1 MKLKKYKKD
10 LKWHSMKRWNRLFK
24 FPQNKSTF
32 CRKTGTAEVFQD
44 GESRVNSTYIG
55 YAPINNPKLSFSIV
69 YTNQPVPPPW
79 LNGGDLGRDVINYY
93 FDDKSNQFTFN

>member
-1 MKLKKYKKD
+1 MKKMEQAIQVSTKQKYLLQGK
-10 LKWHSMKRWNRLFK
+10 LV
-24 FPQNKSTF
+24 P
-32 CRKTGTAEVFQD
+32 EVFQD

>member
-1 MKLKKYKKD
+1 MAFNEKMEQAIQVSTKQKY
-10 LKWHSMKRWNRLFK
+10 LRG
-24 FPQNKSTF
+24 
-32 CRKTGTAEVFQD
+32 KTGTAEVFQD

>member
-1 MKLKKYKKD
+1 MAFNEKMEQAIQV
-10 LKWHSMKRWNRLFK
+10 S
-24 FPQNKSTF
+24 QNKSTF

-69 YTNQPVPPPW
+69 YNQPFHHH
-79 LNGGDLGRDVINYY
+79 G
-93 FDDKSNQFTFN
+93 

>member
-10 LKWHSMKRWNRLFK
+10 LKWHSMKK
-24 FPQNKSTF
+24 MEQAIQVSQNKSTF

-44 GESRVNSTYIG
+44 MNQELIQHIG

-69 YTNQPVPPPW
+69 YTNQPFHHH
-79 LNGGDLGRDVINYY
+79 G
-93 FDDKSNQFTFN
+93 

>member
-10 LKWHSMKRWNRLFK
+10 LKWHSMKK
-24 FPQNKSTF
+24 MEQAIQVSTNKSTF
-32 CRKTGTAEVFQD
+32 CRKTGTEVFQD

-93 FDDKSNQFTFN
+93 FDDKSNQFTLID